1 MDSSGSKPRNP
12 LAHPR
17 RQRIPCWV
25 CGRRAGRCMLPPL
38 MSSNLPGTPMLQ
50 INSKF
55 NFVPTPRQLHLSRP
69 PLPFSALVQGA
80 GGNSFSEPV
89 ETRKP
94 METNPLHSASCGLGW
109 VLPIDRVSRT
119 MYRVSLSLASSAWT
133 CRSHCTVS
141 AQGSIDVVSSVNPL
155 PQRLQDQDHQSG
167 AFACNLPLQA
177 RLPLLRGFLS
187 TAF

>member
-12 LAHPR
+12 SAHPR
-17 RQRIPCWV
+17 HQRKPCWV
-25 CGRRAGRCMLPPL
+25 RGRRAGRCMLPPL

-55 NFVPTPRQLHLSRP
+55 NFVPTSRQLHLSRP

-89 ETRKP
+89 ETRQP

-119 MYRVSLSLASSAWT
+119 MNMVTKEGYLSIVAQYINDNPELENRFICLGLIVS
-133 CRSHCTVS
+133 CMSHCS
-141 AQGSIDVVSSVNPL
+141 RHI
-155 PQRLQDQDHQSG
+155 
-167 AFACNLPLQA
+167 
-177 RLPLLRGFLS
+177 
-187 TAF
+187 